1 MSIEIHGLQPLNIP
15 LHTERIHMKEEGIAT
30 NSIDKIEERVNEYA
44 AHLLDGYMR
53 RNNIKKSNIKVTPFK
68 VREIKEKAGGRL
80 SRGIDQD
87 SQLKDLEAW
96 MSPAAQV
103 VAFV

>member
-1 MSIEIHGLQPLNIP
+1 MSFEIKGLQPLHIP
-15 LHTERIHMKEEGIAT
+15 LHTETIHMKEEDRT
-30 NSIDKIEERVNEYA
+30 TSIEDIEERVNEYA
-44 AHLLDGYMR
+44 AHLLDAYMQR
-53 RNNIKKSNIKVTPFK
+53 KHIKKSNIKVTPFK

-80 SRGIDQD
+80 SRGVDQD
-87 SQLKDLEAW
+87 SQLRDLEAW